1 MYGNV
6 LHIFDVE
13 QASGSNPLSPTTLR
27 GFHRRPA
34 SNYLVTTRFLSPTIT
49 KKGAQMASVKLPDG
63 KQLEIEPGEKAR
75 DVAEKIGKRLARDAV
90 VAKLD
95 GELIDLDAPLNGGGD
110 FEAVTIDSS
119 EGLEV
124 LRHSTAHAMA
134 QAIVELYPGSKL
146 TIGPP
151 IENGFFYDIEVAGRI
166 TDEDLPRIEER
177 MREIVALDL
186 PIVREEVSKAEAEA
200 LYADNPYKTE
210 IIEGLEDGEI
220 SVYKQ
225 GDFFDLCSGPHVP
238 STGRLGAFKLQ
249 NIAGAYWR
257 GDEKNPMLTRV
268 YGTAWPTEKE
278 LKAYLR
284 RLEEAK
290 ARDHRKIGKDL
301 DLFTF
306 LPKGEMMRHLM
317 EDYVREVQ
325 TRHGYEHV
333 WTGHLVNEALFA
345 KSGHLEHYRESMF
358 PPMIDGETRYRLKP
372 MNCPSHMTLYNS
384 RSHSYRDL
392 PLRYAEFATL
402 YRYEKSGEL
411 TGLTR
416 VRSLTQDD
424 AHVFC
429 TEDQIQDE
437 FARALEIVRE
447 VLDTYGFADYRVQL
461 SLRDQDVAK
470 YVADDAKWS
479 RAEKELREALDTAAI
494 AYDEEAGEAAFYGP
508 KADFIASDVLGR
520 EWQLSTIQ
528 VDFIQPAR
536 LGCEYIG
543 EDGKA
548 HTPVLLHRA
557 VTGSTERFMAVLIEH
572 FAGSFPVWLSPVQAV
587 VIPVADR
594 HLDYARGVQGQL
606 AERDLRVE
614 VDDSQNSMQKKIR
627 DNSRQKVPYLLIVG
641 DREAEQGSVNVRRR
655 GEKQQEEMALG
666 DFAEAISGE
675 VSSRR

>member
-1 MYGNV
+1 
-6 LHIFDVE
+6 
-13 QASGSNPLSPTTLR
+13 
-27 GFHRRPA
+27 
-34 SNYLVTTRFLSPTIT
+34 
-49 KKGAQMASVKLPDG
+49 MASVKLPDG

-75 DVAEKIGKRLARDAV
+75 RVAEKIGKRLARDAV

-95 GELIDLDAPLNGGGD
+95 GELIDLDAPLDGGGA
-110 FEAVTIDSS
+110 FEVVTSES
-119 EGLEV
+119 PEGLEV

-134 QAIVELYPGSKL
+134 QAILELYPGSKL
-146 TIGPP
+146 TLGPP
-151 IENGFFYDIEVAGRI
+151 IENGFFYDIEVAGRL
-166 TDEDLPRIEER
+166 TDNDLPRIEDR
-177 MREIVALDL
+177 MREIVARDL
-186 PIVREEVSKAEAEA
+186 PIQREEVSKTEAED

-210 IIEGLEDGEI
+210 IIEALEDGDI
-220 SVYKQ
+220 TVYRQ
-225 GDFFDLCSGPHVP
+225 GDFFDLCRGPHVP

-284 RLEEAK
+284 RLEEAR

-301 DLFTF
+301 ELFAFSPDTGAGIPLF

-325 TRHGYEHV
+325 TNHGYEHV
-333 WTGHLVNEALFA
+333 WTGHLVNEALYA

-384 RSHSYRDL
+384 QSHSYRDL

-437 FARALEIVRE
+437 FARALEIVME
-447 VLDTYGFADYRVQL
+447 VLHTYGFAEYRVQL

-479 RAEKELREALDTAAI
+479 RAEAELREALDTAGI

-508 KADFIASDVLGR
+508 KADFMARDVLGR

-572 FAGSFPVWLSPVQAV
+572 YAGAFPVWLSPVQAV

-594 HLDYARGVQGQL
+594 HLGYAREVQEKL
-606 AERDLRVE
+606 AASNLRVE

-627 DNSRQKVPYLLIVG
+627 ENARQKIPYLLIVG
-641 DREAEQGSVNVRRR
+641 DREAEQGTVNVRRR
-655 GEKQQEEMALG
+655 GEKQQEETGLG
-666 DFAEAISGE
+666 DFAETIAAE
-675 VSSRR
+675 VRSRT

>member
-1 MYGNV
+1 M
-6 LHIFDVE
+6 
-13 QASGSNPLSPTTLR
+13 S
-27 GFHRRPA
+27 
-34 SNYLVTTRFLSPTIT
+34 
-49 KKGAQMASVKLPDG
+49 SVKLPDG

-95 GELIDLDAPLNGGGD
+95 GRLIDLDAPLDVGGY
-110 FEAVTIDSS
+110 FEVVTSDSS

-146 TIGPP
+146 TLGPP
-151 IENGFFYDIEVAGRI
+151 IENGFFYDIEVAGRLS
-166 TDEDLPRIEER
+166 DEDLPRIEER
-177 MREIVALDL
+177 MREIVARDL
-186 PIVREEVSKAEAEA
+186 PIEREEVSKAEAED
-200 LYADNPYKTE
+200 LYVDNSYKME
-210 IIEGLEDGEI
+210 LVEALEDGEI
-220 SVYKQ
+220 TVYKQ
-225 GDFFDLCSGPHVP
+225 GDFFDLCRGPHVP

-284 RLEEAK
+284 RLEEAR

-301 DLFTF
+301 EFFAFSPDTGAGIPLF
-306 LPKGEMMRHLM
+306 LPKGEKLRHLM
-317 EDYVREVQ
+317 EGYVREVQ

-333 WTGHLVNEALFA
+333 WTGHLVNEALYA

-429 TEDQIQDE
+429 TEDQIQEE

-470 YVADDAKWS
+470 YVADDAKWT

-508 KADFIASDVLGR
+508 KADFMAKDVLGR

-572 FAGSFPVWLSPVQAV
+572 FAGAFPVWLSPVQAV

-594 HLDYARGVQGQL
+594 HVDYASEVRDKL
-606 AERDLRVE
+606 AARELRVE

-627 DNSRQKVPYLLIVG
+627 ENSRQKIPYLLIVG
-641 DREAEQGSVNVRRR
+641 DREADEGSVNVRRR
-655 GEKQQEEMALG
+655 GEKQQEEMGLG
-666 DFAEAISGE
+666 NFAEAVSRE
-675 VSSRR
+675 VSSRS

>member
-1 MYGNV
+1 
-6 LHIFDVE
+6 
-13 QASGSNPLSPTTLR
+13 
-27 GFHRRPA
+27 
-34 SNYLVTTRFLSPTIT
+34 
-49 KKGAQMASVKLPDG
+49 MASVKLPDG
-63 KQLEIEPGEKAR
+63 KQLQIEPGEKAR
-75 DVAEKIGKRLARDAV
+75 DVAEKIGKRLAREAV

-110 FEAVTIDSS
+110 FQVVTIDSS

-268 YGTAWPTEKE
+268 YGTAWPTQKE

-301 DLFTF
+301 DLFTFSPDTGAGIPLF

-333 WTGHLVNEALFA
+333 WTGHLVNEILFA

-447 VLDTYGFADYRVQL
+447 VLDTYGFADYHVQL

-528 VDFIQPAR
+528 IDFIQPAR

-557 VTGSTERFMAVLIEH
+557 VTGSTERFLAVLIEH
-572 FAGSFPVWLSPVQAV
+572 YAGAFPVWLSPVQAV

-594 HLDYARGVQGQL
+594 HLDYARGVQVQL
-606 AERDLRVE
+606 AGTDLRVE

-627 DNSRQKVPYLLIVG
+627 DNSRQKIPYLLIVG
-641 DREAEQGSVNVRRR
+641 DREAEHGSVNVRKR
-655 GEKQQEEMALG
+655 GEKQQVEMALR

>member
-1 MYGNV
+1 
-6 LHIFDVE
+6 
-13 QASGSNPLSPTTLR
+13 
-27 GFHRRPA
+27 
-34 SNYLVTTRFLSPTIT
+34 
-49 KKGAQMASVKLPDG
+49 MASVKLPDG
-63 KQLEIEPGEKAR
+63 KQLQIEPGEKAR
-75 DVAEKIGKRLARDAV
+75 DVAETIGKRLARDAV

-110 FEAVTIDSS
+110 FEVVTIDSS

-268 YGTAWPTEKE
+268 YGTAWPTQKE
-278 LKAYLR
+278 LEAYLR

-290 ARDHRKIGKDL
+290 ARDHRQIGKDL
-301 DLFTF
+301 DLFTFSPDTGAGIPLF

-333 WTGHLVNEALFA
+333 WTGHLVNEILFA

-447 VLDTYGFADYRVQL
+447 VLDTYGFADYHVQL

-528 VDFIQPAR
+528 IDFIQPAR

-557 VTGSTERFMAVLIEH
+557 VTGSTERFLAVLIEH
-572 FAGSFPVWLSPVQAV
+572 YAGAFPVWLSPVQAV

-594 HLDYARGVQGQL
+594 HLDYARGVQVQL
-606 AERDLRVE
+606 AGKDLRVE

-627 DNSRQKVPYLLIVG
+627 DNSRQKIPYLLIVG
-641 DREAEQGSVNVRRR
+641 DREAEHGSVNVRRR

-666 DFAEAISGE
+666 DFAEAISGQ

>member
-1 MYGNV
+1 
-6 LHIFDVE
+6 
-13 QASGSNPLSPTTLR
+13 
-27 GFHRRPA
+27 
-34 SNYLVTTRFLSPTIT
+34 
-49 KKGAQMASVKLPDG
+49 MASVKLPDG

-95 GELIDLDAPLNGGGD
+95 GELIDLDAPLDGGGD
-110 FEAVTIDSS
+110 FEVVTKDSS

-151 IENGFFYDIEVAGRI
+151 IENGFFYDIEVAGRL

-177 MREIVALDL
+177 MREIVARDL
-186 PIVREEVSKAEAEA
+186 PIEREEVSKAEAED
-200 LYADNPYKTE
+200 LYVDNHYKTE

-225 GDFFDLCSGPHVP
+225 GDFFDLCTGPHVP

-249 NIAGAYWR
+249 NISGAYWR

-284 RLEEAK
+284 RLEEAR

-306 LPKGEMMRHLM
+306 SPDTGAGIPLFLPKGEMIRHLM

-333 WTGHLVNEALFA
+333 WTGHLVNEVLFA

-479 RAEKELREALDTAAI
+479 RAEKELREALDTADI
-494 AYDEEAGEAAFYGP
+494 VYDEEAGEAAFYGP
-508 KADFIASDVLGR
+508 KADFIAKDVLGR

-557 VTGSTERFMAVLIEH
+557 VTGSTERFLAVLIEH
-572 FAGSFPVWLSPVQAV
+572 YAGAFPVWLSPVQAV

-594 HLDYARGVQGQL
+594 HLDYARGVQEQL
-606 AERDLRVE
+606 AQRDLRVE

-627 DNSRQKVPYLLIVG
+627 DNSRQKIPYLLIVG

-655 GEKQQEEMALG
+655 GEKQQEEMELG

>member
-1 MYGNV
+1 
-6 LHIFDVE
+6 
-13 QASGSNPLSPTTLR
+13 
-27 GFHRRPA
+27 
-34 SNYLVTTRFLSPTIT
+34 
-49 KKGAQMASVKLPDG
+49 
-63 KQLEIEPGEKAR
+63 
-75 DVAEKIGKRLARDAV
+75 
-90 VAKLD
+90 
-95 GELIDLDAPLNGGGD
+95 
-110 FEAVTIDSS
+110 
-119 EGLEV
+119 
-124 LRHSTAHAMA
+124 
-134 QAIVELYPGSKL
+134 
-146 TIGPP
+146 
-151 IENGFFYDIEVAGRI
+151 
-166 TDEDLPRIEER
+166 
-177 MREIVALDL
+177 
-186 PIVREEVSKAEAEA
+186 
-200 LYADNPYKTE
+200 
-210 IIEGLEDGEI
+210 
-220 SVYKQ
+220 
-225 GDFFDLCSGPHVP
+225 
-238 STGRLGAFKLQ
+238 
-249 NIAGAYWR
+249 
-257 GDEKNPMLTRV
+257 
-268 YGTAWPTEKE
+268 
-278 LKAYLR
+278 
-284 RLEEAK
+284 
-290 ARDHRKIGKDL
+290 
-301 DLFTF
+301 
-306 LPKGEMMRHLM
+306 MRHLM

-494 AYDEEAGEAAFYGP
+494 AYHEEAGEAAFYGP
-508 KADFIASDVLGR
+508 KADFLAKDVLGR

-572 FAGSFPVWLSPVQAV
+572 FAGAFPVWLSPVQAV

-594 HLDYARGVQGQL
+594 HLDYARGVQEQL

-614 VDDSQNSMQKKIR
+614 VDDSHNSMQKKIR
-627 DNSRQKVPYLLIVG
+627 DNSRQKIPYLLIVG
-641 DREAEQGSVNVRRR
+641 DREAEEGSVNVRRR
-655 GEKQQEEMALG
+655 GEKQQQEMALG
-666 DFAEAISGE
+666 DFAEAVSRE
-675 VSSRR
+675 VRSRG

>member
-1 MYGNV
+1 
-6 LHIFDVE
+6 
-13 QASGSNPLSPTTLR
+13 
-27 GFHRRPA
+27 
-34 SNYLVTTRFLSPTIT
+34 
-49 KKGAQMASVKLPDG
+49 MASVKLPDG
-63 KQLEIEPGEKAR
+63 RQLEIEPGEKAR
-75 DVAEKIGKRLARDAV
+75 EVAEKIGKRLARDAV

-95 GELIDLDAPLNGGGD
+95 GEFIDLDAPLNGGGD
-110 FEAVTIDSS
+110 FEVVTIDSS

-151 IENGFFYDIEVAGRI
+151 IENGFFYDIEVAGRL
-166 TDEDLPRIEER
+166 TEEDLPRIEER
-177 MREIVALDL
+177 MHEIVARDL
-186 PIVREEVSKAEAEA
+186 PIQREEVSKAEAED
-200 LYADNPYKTE
+200 LYVDNPYKTE

-284 RLEEAK
+284 RLEEAR

-301 DLFTF
+301 ELFAFSPDTGAGIPLF

-333 WTGHLVNEALFA
+333 WTGHLVNEGLFA

-384 RSHSYRDL
+384 RAHSYRDL

-429 TEDQIQDE
+429 TEDQIQEE

-494 AYDEEAGEAAFYGP
+494 SYDEEAGEAAFYGP
-508 KADFIASDVLGR
+508 KADFIAKDVLGR

-536 LGCEYIG
+536 LGCEYVG

-572 FAGSFPVWLSPVQAV
+572 YAGAFPVWLSPVQAV

-594 HLDYARGVQGQL
+594 HLGYAREVKEQL
-606 AERDLRVE
+606 AGSNLRVE

-627 DNSRQKVPYLLIVG
+627 ENSKQKIPYLLIVG
-641 DREAEQGSVNVRRR
+641 DREAEQGSVNVRKR
-655 GEKQQEEMALG
+655 GEKQQEEMALDG
-666 DFAEAISGE
+666 FAEAVLGE
-675 VSSRR
+675 VRSRS

>member
-1 MYGNV
+1 M
-6 LHIFDVE
+6 
-13 QASGSNPLSPTTLR
+13 T
-27 GFHRRPA
+27 
-34 SNYLVTTRFLSPTIT
+34 
-49 KKGAQMASVKLPDG
+49 SVKLPDG

-75 DVAEKIGKRLARDAV
+75 EVAEKIGKRLAQDAV

-95 GELIDLDAPLNGGGD
+95 GELIDLDVPLNGGGD
-110 FEAVTIDSS
+110 FEVVTTDSS

-151 IENGFFYDIEVAGRI
+151 IENGFFYDIEVAGRL

-177 MREIVALDL
+177 MREIVARDL
-186 PIVREEVSKAEAEA
+186 PIQREEVSKAEAED
-200 LYADNPYKTE
+200 LYVDNPYKTE

-284 RLEEAK
+284 RLEEAR

-301 DLFTF
+301 DLFTFSPDTGAGIPLF

-479 RAEKELREALDTAAI
+479 RAEKELREALDTAGI

-508 KADFIASDVLGR
+508 KADFMAKDVLGR

-572 FAGSFPVWLSPVQAV
+572 YAGAFPVWLSPVQAV

-594 HLDYARGVQGQL
+594 HLGYASEVQEQL
-606 AERDLRVE
+606 AQRNLRVK

-627 DNSRQKVPYLLIVG
+627 DNSRQKIPYLLIVG
-641 DREAEQGSVNVRRR
+641 DREAEQGSVNSRRR
-655 GEKQQEEMALG
+655 GQKHQEEMALSE
-666 DFAEAISGE
+666 FADAVSGE
-675 VSSRR
+675 VSTRE

>member
-1 MYGNV
+1 
-6 LHIFDVE
+6 
-13 QASGSNPLSPTTLR
+13 
-27 GFHRRPA
+27 
-34 SNYLVTTRFLSPTIT
+34 
-49 KKGAQMASVKLPDG
+49 
-63 KQLEIEPGEKAR
+63 
-75 DVAEKIGKRLARDAV
+75 V

-110 FEAVTIDSS
+110 FEVVPIDSS

-134 QAIVELYPGSKL
+134 QAIAELYPGSKL

-151 IENGFFYDIEVAGRI
+151 IENGFFYDIEVAGRL

-177 MREIVALDL
+177 MREIVARDL
-186 PIVREEVSKAEAEA
+186 PIEREEVSKAEAED
-200 LYADNPYKTE
+200 LYVDNHYKTE

-278 LKAYLR
+278 LNAYLR

-306 LPKGEMMRHLM
+306 SPDTGAGIPLFLPKGEMMRHLM

-325 TRHGYEHV
+325 TRHGYQHV
-333 WTGHLVNEALFA
+333 WTGHLVNEVLFA
-345 KSGHLEHYRESMF
+345 KSGHLEHYRESMY

-508 KADFIASDVLGR
+508 KADFIAKDVLGR

-536 LGCEYIG
+536 LGCQYIG

-557 VTGSTERFMAVLIEH
+557 VTGSTERFLAVLIEH
-572 FAGSFPVWLSPVQAV
+572 YAGAFPVWLSPVQAV

-594 HLDYARGVQGQL
+594 HLDYARGVQEQL

-627 DNSRQKVPYLLIVG
+627 DNSRQKIPFLLIVG

-655 GEKQQEEMALG
+655 GQKQQEEMVLG

>member
-1 MYGNV
+1 
-6 LHIFDVE
+6 
-13 QASGSNPLSPTTLR
+13 
-27 GFHRRPA
+27 
-34 SNYLVTTRFLSPTIT
+34 
-49 KKGAQMASVKLPDG
+49 MASVKLPDG
-63 KQLEIEPGEKAR
+63 NQLEIEPGQKAR
-75 DVAEKIGKRLARDAV
+75 EVAAKIGKRLARDAV

-95 GELIDLDAPLNGGGD
+95 GELIDLEAPLNGGGD
-110 FEAVTIDSS
+110 FEVVTSAS
-119 EGLEV
+119 PEGLEV

-146 TIGPP
+146 TLGPP
-151 IENGFFYDIEVAGRI
+151 IENGFFYDIEVAGRL

-177 MREIVALDL
+177 MREIVARDL
-186 PIVREEVSKAEAEA
+186 PIEREEISKAEAED
-200 LYADNPYKTE
+200 LYVDNPYKTE
-210 IIEGLEDGEI
+210 IVEALEDGEI
-220 SVYKQ
+220 TVYKQ
-225 GDFFDLCSGPHVP
+225 GDFFDLCRGPHVP

-268 YGTAWPTEKE
+268 YGTAWPTEKD

-284 RLEEAK
+284 RLEEAR

-301 DLFTF
+301 ELFAFSPDTGAGIPLF
-306 LPKGEMMRHLM
+306 LPKGEMLRHLM

-392 PLRYAEFATL
+392 PVRYAEFATL

-411 TGLTR
+411 NGLTR

-429 TEDQIQDE
+429 TEDQIQEE

-508 KADFIASDVLGR
+508 KADFMAKDVLGR

-572 FAGSFPVWLSPVQAV
+572 FAGAFPVWLSPVQAV

-594 HLDYARGVQGQL
+594 QLGYASEVRHKL
-606 AERDLRVE
+606 AAGGLRVE

-627 DNSRQKVPYLLIVG
+627 ENSRQKIPYLLIVG
-641 DREAEQGSVNVRRR
+641 DREAEEGSVNVRRR
-655 GEKQQEEMALG
+655 GEKQQEELNLS
-666 DFAEAISGE
+666 DFAEAVTRE
-675 VSSRR
+675 VSSRT